1 MRVEHMSEEYR
12 RNFLYHRV
20 STLEQH
26 LDRGILELK
35 TYCNNNHLR
44 NTKMYLD
51 KFSGKTYERP
61 EYSKMKSCI
70 KTGDVLIVTELDR
83 FGRNKDEILKELKYY
98 KNKGVQVQIL
108 EIPTTLVNME
118 QYDSDLAKLMIDT
131 INNMLIELYATL
143 AQAEMEKRVKRQR
156 EGIEAKKARGEWDDY
171 GRPRKVKREV
181 FEKEYRKYTKQEFM
195 KKYNISSHT
204 YRNYLKELEEK
215 DTDK

>member
-1 MRVEHMSEEYR
+1 MRVDKEYR

-20 STLEQH
+20 STLEQN
-26 LDRGILELK
+26 LDRGIKELES
-35 TYCNNNHLR
+35 YCSNNHLE

-83 FGRNKDEILKELKYY
+83 FGRNKDEILEELKYY
-98 KNKGVQVQIL
+98 KDQEIQVKIL
-108 EIPTTLVNME
+108 EIPTTLVNMK
-118 QYDSDLAKLMIDT
+118 QYDSDLAKLMINT

-156 EGIEAKKARGEWDDY
+156 EGIEAKKARGEWEDY
-171 GRPRKVKREV
+171 GRPRKVKREI
-181 FEKEYRKYTKQEFM
+181 FEKEYRKYTRREFM
-195 KKYNISSHT
+195 KKYNISSST
-204 YRNYLKELEEK
+204 YSNYLKELK
-215 DTDK
+215 MKHKK